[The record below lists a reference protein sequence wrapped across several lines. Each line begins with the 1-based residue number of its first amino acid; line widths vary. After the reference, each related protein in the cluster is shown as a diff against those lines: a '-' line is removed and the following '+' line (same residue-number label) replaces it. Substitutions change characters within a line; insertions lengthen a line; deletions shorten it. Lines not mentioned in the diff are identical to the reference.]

1 MTGEVNAREQISAIQ
16 SGFELDGYICDVPI
30 ATAVFLARQMD
41 KPILV
46 EGPPGVGKTEL
57 AKAAATFYSLPL
69 IRLQCYEGLDE
80 AKALY
85 EWKYGKQLLYTQI
98 LKEKLGDLLAGT
110 HGLDEALDRLHGF
123 GDSFFSEQFMETRP
137 LLTALQQNE
146 GAVLLIDEVDK
157 ADQEFE
163 AFLLEILSD
172 YQISIPEIGTIKA
185 KSKPV
190 VFLTSNNTREIG
202 DALRRRCLHLHID
215 FPDSRLERRIV
226 EARVPGISE
235 SLRRQLVGFVQALRE
250 MDLKKRP
257 AVSETID
264 WARSLVLM
272 HAETLDRELVRDTL
286 NVLLKFKDDVD
297 VVERELPRLT
307 DKARK
312 EGR

>member
-1 MTGEVNAREQISAIQ
+1 M
-16 SGFELDGYICDVPI
+16 
-30 ATAVFLARQMD
+30 
-41 KPILV
+41 
-46 EGPPGVGKTEL
+46 
-57 AKAAATFYSLPL
+57 
-69 IRLQCYEGLDE
+69 
-80 AKALY
+80 
-85 EWKYGKQLLYTQI
+85 
-98 LKEKLGDLLAGT
+98 
-110 HGLDEALDRLHGF
+110 DRLHGF
-123 GDSFFSEQFMETRP
+123 GDNFFSERFLEARP
-137 LLTALQQNE
+137 LLQGLQQEE

-172 YQISIPEIGTIKA
+172 YQISIPEIGTVRA
-185 KSKPV
+185 VTKPL

-235 SLRRQLVGFVQALRE
+235 SLRKQLVGFVQALRE

-272 HAETLDRELVRDTL
+272 HAETLDRDLVRDTL
-286 NVLLKFKDDVD
+286 NVLLKFKDDVEA
-297 VVERELPRLT
+297 VERELPRLT

-312 EGR
+312 EV